1 MDWLQAFMIA
11 GSTIGACYWMHREFS
26 AEMKEFR
33 NEWREESKD
42 FHGRLCTLEERY
54 FQIMQRILEDRNK

>member
-11 GSTIGACYWMHREFS
+11 GSTIGACWWMHRENREVQI
-26 AEMKEFR
+26 AHDKEMKE
-33 NEWREESKD
+33 

-54 FQIMQRILEDRNK
+54 LQMMQRILEGKK